1 MPSPPLRIAILECD
15 TPLENTKAKYGG
27 YGGVFTALL
36 KAGADALNHPGLS
49 SSSGLDL
56 STWDVVTAQSYPSL
70 DDIDAI
76 LLTGSKHNSFDNDPW
91 ILKLV
96 DFVKRVLDQ
105 RRVRIIGVCFGH
117 QILGRAL
124 GAKVARSQEGWEI
137 SVTAID
143 LTKKGQELFGQ
154 TSLALY
160 QMHRDIVYDYPEGV
174 EPLAST
180 GKCSIQAMYIRNRY
194 ISVQGHPEFTEEIM
208 REIVKLR
215 HSTGLFTDEME
226 KDAIERV
233 DRNQDSIVVS
243 QVFLK
248 FLLEE

>member
-1 MPSPPLRIAILECD
+1 MPSLPLRIAILECD
-15 TPLENTKAKYGG
+15 TPLPNTRTKYGS
-27 YGGVFTALL
+27 YGGVFTSLL
-36 KAGADALNHPGLS
+36 HAGASSLNHPGLTS
-49 SSSGLDL
+49 TSGLTL
-56 STWDVVTAQSYPSL
+56 STFDVVTAQAYPSL
-70 DDIDAI
+70 ETIDAI
-76 LLTGSKHNSFDNDPW
+76 LLTGSKHNSFDDDPW

-96 DFVKRVLDQ
+96 EFVRSVLRQ
-105 RRVRIIGVCFGH
+105 RRVRIVGVCFGH

-124 GAKVARSQEGWEI
+124 GAKVGRSERGWEI
-137 SVTAID
+137 SVTAMD
-143 LTKKGQELFGQ
+143 LTKKGQELFGR

-160 QMHRDIVYDYPEGV
+160 QMHRDIVFDYPEGV

-180 GKCSIQAMYIRNRY
+180 DRCAIQAMYVPKRY

-208 REIVKLR
+208 REIVQLR

-233 DRNQDSIVVS
+233 DRYQDGVTVA
-243 QVFLK
+243 QAFLK

>member
-1 MPSPPLRIAILECD
+1 MPSLPLRIAILECD
-15 TPLENTKAKYGG
+15 TPLDNTRAKYGG

-36 KAGADALNHPGLS
+36 KAGADALNYPGLS
-49 SSSGLDL
+49 ASSGLDL
-56 STWDVVTAQSYPSL
+56 SIFDVVTAQSYPSL
-70 DDIDAI
+70 ENIDAI
-76 LLTGSKHNSFDNDPW
+76 LLTGSKHNSFDDDPW

-96 DFVKRVLDQ
+96 EFVKQVLEQ
-105 RRVRIIGVCFGH
+105 KRVRIIGVCFGH

-124 GAKVARSQEGWEI
+124 GAKVARSDKGWEI
-137 SVTAID
+137 SVTAMD
-143 LTKKGQELFGQ
+143 LTKKGQELFGR

-180 GKCSIQAMYIRNRY
+180 DRCAVQAMYIPKRY

-215 HSTGLFTDEME
+215 HSTGLFTDDME

-233 DRNQDSIVVS
+233 DRYQDGVVVA
-243 QVFLK
+243 QTFLK